1 MHRGTSHE
9 FVSSFVS
16 FIFFHSFQ
24 DINVSLIPNAAYRDA
39 NYYTIFVRIYVMVV
53 WELDV
58 ALCMFCSTFVK
69 IHVSAAL
76 EICVSQLGYE
86 TTISL
91 RRPMVK

>member
-1 MHRGTSHE
+1 M
-9 FVSSFVS
+9 
-16 FIFFHSFQ
+16 
-24 DINVSLIPNAAYRDA
+24 SLIPNAANRDA
-39 NYYTIFVRIYVMVV
+39 NYCTIFVRIYVIVV
-53 WELDV
+53 WEIDV
-58 ALCMFCSTFVK
+58 TLCMFCSTFVK

>member
-1 MHRGTSHE
+1 M
-9 FVSSFVS
+9 
-16 FIFFHSFQ
+16 
-24 DINVSLIPNAAYRDA
+24 SLIPNDASRDT
-39 NYYTIFVRIYVMVV
+39 NYCTIFVLIYVIGV
-53 WELDV
+53 WEIAV
-58 ALCMFCSTFVK
+58 ALCMLCSTFVK

>member
-1 MHRGTSHE
+1 M
-9 FVSSFVS
+9 FV
-16 FIFFHSFQ
+16 
-24 DINVSLIPNAAYRDA
+24 LIDV
-39 NYYTIFVRIYVMVV
+39 IVL
-53 WELDV
+53 WETDV